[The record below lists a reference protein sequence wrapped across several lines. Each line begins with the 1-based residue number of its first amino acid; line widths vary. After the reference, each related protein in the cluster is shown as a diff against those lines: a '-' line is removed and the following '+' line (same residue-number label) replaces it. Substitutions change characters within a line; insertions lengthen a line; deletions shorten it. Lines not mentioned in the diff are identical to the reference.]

1 MMQVPVVSQLS
12 VCFFNDLNDYVSDKI
27 KKKRKIKQN
36 SLTKVSENSLKFIW
50 CLLSQSNGATYPG
63 GVAQSF
69 GGVGRNLADGLSH
82 LGVNAFF
89 ISAIGKDSHRAG
101 FKAYCHHM
109 VTSKYMTTK

>member
-1 MMQVPVVSQLS
+1 MIMSQ
-12 VCFFNDLNDYVSDKI
+12 I
-27 KKKRKIKQN
+27 KFKKRKKDKTETVKHSLIN
-36 SLTKVSENSLKFIW
+36 LTKVSENSLKFIW